1 MPICDQ
7 WVYFDH
13 AAVGPLTQAANQ
25 AIADYANE
33 AATQGD
39 TQWPKWSKRLDELRS
54 SFASLLNAQES
65 EVCLVPN
72 TSTGINLVAEGW
84 PWQAGDNII
93 VPDGEFP
100 SNLFPWKNQA
110 SKGVE
115 VRVVARRG
123 DQVHVDDLMEQVD
136 NKTRLIALSWVG
148 YGSGYRVDLDS
159 VVRLAHE
166 RGVLVFL
173 DAIQGLGVFDLD
185 LRKTP
190 VNFLAADG
198 HKWLLGPEG
207 MGMAMIR
214 QEHLDRIR
222 CGNIGWASVASSF
235 NYAKPEM
242 TLKSTAARFE
252 PGSANMGGTAAL
264 LASVKIFLAVRQAH
278 GPDAIGERIVGLVSS
293 LDAQLRS
300 LGIETRLAEDEDH
313 RSGILNFQVPGC
325 QPAEFRE
332 RALKENIVLSCRD
345 GGVRASVHA
354 YNNEDDLQR
363 LVQVVRQAVD
373 GQRTL

>member
-1 MPICDQ
+1 
-7 WVYFDH
+7 
-13 AAVGPLTQAANQ
+13 
-25 AIADYANE
+25 
-33 AATQGD
+33 
-39 TQWPKWSKRLDELRS
+39 
-54 SFASLLNAQES
+54 
-65 EVCLVPN
+65 
-72 TSTGINLVAEGW
+72 
-84 PWQAGDNII
+84 
-93 VPDGEFP
+93 
-100 SNLFPWKNQA
+100 
-110 SKGVE
+110 
-115 VRVVARRG
+115 
-123 DQVHVDDLMEQVD
+123 
-136 NKTRLIALSWVG
+136 
-148 YGSGYRVDLDS
+148 
-159 VVRLAHE
+159 
-166 RGVLVFL
+166 
-173 DAIQGLGVFDLD
+173 
-185 LRKTP
+185 
-190 VNFLAADG
+190 
-198 HKWLLGPEG
+198 
-207 MGMAMIR
+207 
-214 QEHLDRIR
+214 
-222 CGNIGWASVASSF
+222 
-235 NYAKPEM
+235 M